1 MKCPYCGSKET
12 KVTDKRE
19 TDDYLTTRRR
29 RECEKCKHR
38 FTTYERIELSNLI
51 IVKKNGRKEQ
61 YQREKLKKGILR
73 ALEKRG
79 FKDEDVDS
87 LLNEIEGNLRS
98 NDTNEVSS
106 RVIGEVVMEKLKAL
120 DHVAYIRFASVYR
133 SFTDIS
139 GFEQMLKSLKE
150 K

>member
-1 MKCPYCGSKET
+1 MKCPYCSSKET

-19 TDDYLTTRRR
+19 TEDYLATRRR

-51 IVKKNGRKEQ
+51 IVKKDGRKEQ
-61 YQREKLKKGILR
+61 YNREKLKKGVLR

-79 FKDEDVDS
+79 FKDDEVDS
-87 LLNEIEGNLRS
+87 LLNEIEGDLRS
-98 NDTNEVSS
+98 NDTNEISS

-120 DHVAYIRFASVYR
+120 DQVAYIRFASVYM
-133 SFTDIS
+133 SFADINS
-139 GFEQMLKSLKE
+139 FEEVLKSLK

>member
-51 IVKKNGRKEQ
+51 IVKKDGRKEQ
-61 YQREKLKKGILR
+61 YNRDKLKKGILR

-79 FKDEDVDS
+79 FKDDEVDS
-87 LLNEIEGNLRS
+87 LLNAIEGDLRS
-98 NDTNEVSS
+98 NDTNEISS
-106 RVIGEVVMEKLKAL
+106 RVIGEVVMEKLHAL
-120 DHVAYIRFASVYR
+120 DHVAYLRFASVYR